1 MVEKD
6 IALMYID
13 IGSKIALRNVF
24 FDIGKSIVKEDSFA
38 ELARLVSLM
47 KQLPNLMVELS
58 GHTDNTGSEVLN
70 NRLSQ
75 KRAEA
80 VIEYLIDKGID
91 KKKLTA
97 KGYGSTVP
105 IDSNETL
112 EGRQNNRRTE
122 FEIIGN

>member
-1 MVEKD
+1 M
-6 IALMYID
+6 
-13 IGSKIALRNVF
+13 
-24 FDIGKSIVKEDSFA
+24 KE
-38 ELARLVSLM
+38 
-47 KQLPNLMVELS
+47 LPNLKVELS

-80 VIEYLIDKGID
+80 VVEYLISKAID
-91 KKKLTA
+91 KEKLTA
-97 KGYGSTVP
+97 KGYGSTTP

>member
-1 MVEKD
+1 MLTE
-6 IALMYID
+6 
-13 IGSKIALRNVF
+13 
-24 FDIGKSIVKEDSFA
+24 
-38 ELARLVSLM
+38 
-47 KQLPNLMVELS
+47 LPNLKVELS

-80 VIEYLIDKGID
+80 VVKYLISKAID
-91 KKKLTA
+91 KEKLTA
-97 KGYGSTVP
+97 KGYGSTAP

>member
-1 MVEKD
+1 M
-6 IALMYID
+6 
-13 IGSKIALRNVF
+13 
-24 FDIGKSIVKEDSFA
+24 GKSIVKEDSYA
-38 ELARLVSLM
+38 ELDRLVNLM
-47 KQLPNLMVELS
+47 KQLPNLRVELS

-80 VIEYLIDKGID
+80 VVEYLISKGISAD
-91 KKKLTA
+91 KLTA
-97 KGYGSTVP
+97 KGYGSTAP
-105 IDSNETL
+105 IDSNQTP

>member
-1 MVEKD
+1 
-6 IALMYID
+6 
-13 IGSKIALRNVF
+13 
-24 FDIGKSIVKEDSFA
+24 
-38 ELARLVSLM
+38 LV
-47 KQLPNLMVELS
+47 VELS

-80 VIEYLIDKGID
+80 VVEYLIDKGID

-97 KGYGSTVP
+97 KGYGSSMPTS
-105 IDSNETL
+105 SNETL
-112 EGRQNNRRTE
+112 EGRQDNRRTE